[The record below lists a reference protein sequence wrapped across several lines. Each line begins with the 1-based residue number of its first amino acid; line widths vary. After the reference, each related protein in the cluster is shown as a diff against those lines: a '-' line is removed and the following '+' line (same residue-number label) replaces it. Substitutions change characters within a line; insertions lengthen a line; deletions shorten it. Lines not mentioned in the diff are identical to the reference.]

1 MTTDAATDHRQQARE
16 FLTKAW
22 EYLAQG
28 DLHQASEKGW
38 GAAAHMV
45 KAVAEAQGISYNTH
59 DEFNVVIGDAGR
71 WLDSDRPR
79 VLSGV
84 AQGLHR
90 NYYLRKRFL
99 RPRVIERGLHDMEEL
114 LEILTPLANG

>member
-1 MTTDAATDHRQQARE
+1 MTTDAITDYRQQARE
-16 FLTKAW
+16 FLTRAW

-45 KAVAEAQGISYNTH
+45 KAVAEAQGLSYQTH
-59 DEFNVVIGDAGR
+59 DEFSLVLDDACQ

-79 VLSGV
+79 VLGNS
-84 AQGLHR
+84 AQELHR
-90 NYYLRKRFL
+90 NYYKRKIHLRA
-99 RPRVIERGLHDMEEL
+99 RVVERNLNDVTDL
-114 LEILTPLANG
+114 LDLLTPLANG